1 MIHLFTINRIS
12 ESYLWCVQI
21 PIPIQI
27 QLQLQFEIEMIS
39 CVVFRRVW
47 VCGDENDDVE
57 CTAGTHHSLG
67 FASDVITVN
76 YSIYFFEFKCEYL
89 FACLIWENTRH
100 YIHNIHNHMHHHK
113 NMLLNP
119 STCLSVRISLRTWFD
134 TWWRPSCCWKMR
146 SYTEESSLLIRST
159 ENSA

>member
-21 PIPIQI
+21 QIPNPNP
-27 QLQLQFEIEMIS
+27 LQPQFEIEKFS
-39 CVVFRRVW
+39 CVEFRRVW

-67 FASDVITVN
+67 FASDVIRVN

-89 FACLIWENTRH
+89 FAYLTWENTRH

-119 STCLSVRISLRTWFD
+119 STCLPPHLIWYMLAA
-134 TWWRPSCCWKMR
+134 KLLLEMR
-146 SYTEESSLLIRST
+146 SYTEERSSLIRST
-159 ENSA
+159 DNSA